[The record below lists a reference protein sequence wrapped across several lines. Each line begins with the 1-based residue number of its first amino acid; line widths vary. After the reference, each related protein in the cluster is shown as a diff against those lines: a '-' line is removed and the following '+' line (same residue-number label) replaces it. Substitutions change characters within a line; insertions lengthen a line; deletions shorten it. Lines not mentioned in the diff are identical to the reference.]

1 MTVLYPDSDKDTHM
15 WAYFRHMQT
24 QRAMGCDSFSCA
36 VTLTK
41 PSLMESPPLAHHTL
55 YILKLLHCTQIHQM
69 LLKAA
74 VTKTA
79 KSSL

>member
-1 MTVLYPDSDKDTHM
+1 
-15 WAYFRHMQT
+15 
-24 QRAMGCDSFSCA
+24 MGCDSFSRA
-36 VTLTK
+36 VILTK